1 MKVPTSVFDPS
12 ASLGGAVTSPFNA
25 NCTGSDCV
33 GNVMISVGSSAIDYQ
48 LDPTNPTFQRM
59 VVFGGRGF
67 TIYELPDDPD
77 ALLKLVYDSQDE
89 MERTSCEYFPWAYN
103 SQQSDDNAPADNMKN
118 NNNTAYQFADA
129 EFQQTLKDNNDPL
142 VNGCSDQGDGTPG
155 ACPMEQ
161 LRDTMSESLGP
172 TVEALV
178 TGVACGRLVTAM
190 STGLS
195 SIAWLYDITEIAN
208 PRFLKIFHLSEASQY
223 QSPGVAYN
231 KGELGEI
238 DAENVIFLSAA
249 DSPTGN
255 AAIIFGGSHSGSYSF
270 WEFECGEFQDVIELN
285 EQEVSSAMSSRSVV
299 LGSVLACLASLAWLL
314 Q

>member
-12 ASLGGAVTSPFNA
+12 ASLGGDVTSPFNA

-77 ALLKLVYDSQDE
+77 ALLKLVYDSEDE
-89 MERTSCEYFPWAYN
+89 MERTSCEYLPWAYN
-103 SQQSDDNAPADNMKN
+103 SQHSDDNAPANNMK
-118 NNNTAYQFADA
+118 NNTAYQFADA
-129 EFQQTLKDNNDPL
+129 DFQQTLKDNNDPL
-142 VNGCSDQGDGTPG
+142 VNGCYDQGDGTPG

-161 LRDTMSESLGP
+161 LMDSMSESLGP

-195 SIAWLYDITEIAN
+195 SVAWLYDITEIAI
-208 PRFLKIFHLSEASQY
+208 PRFLKIFHLSQASQHS
-223 QSPGVAYN
+223 SPGLAYN
-231 KGELGEI
+231 RGELGEI
-238 DAENVIFLSAA
+238 DAENIVFLSAA
-249 DSPTGN
+249 ESPTGN
-255 AAIIFGGSHSGSYSF
+255 AAIIFGGSHSGSFSY
-270 WEFECGEFQDVIELN
+270 WEFECGEFKDVIEVDS
-285 EQEVSSAMSSRSVV
+285 QEASSANSRAMV
-299 LGSVLACLASLAWLL
+299 LGSVLAGLFSLASML